1 MGFIGTSQSPS
12 VNFDSTPTI
21 YNLAIADADTEQ
33 SQALPANTKDLMIK
47 TRGQALLKI
56 AFVSGQSGTNYITIP
71 ANAVFHTTQVFE
83 NLVVYFQSPS
93 SGDIVEILAFS

>member
-12 VNFDSTPTI
+12 QIVDSTPTI
-21 YNLAIADADTEQ
+21 YNLAIAAADTEQ
-33 SQALPANTKDLMIK
+33 FQALPQGTKEFMIK

-56 AFVSGQSGTNYITIP
+56 AFAASQSGIEYITIP
-71 ANAVFHTTQVFE
+71 PNAVFHTTQVFE